1 MALKQ
6 LILARKIEERSTE
19 LSNLLNQRSALEKR
33 EAELEAALEEA
44 KTEEEVETVSQS
56 AEELEKEIQELNEK
70 IEKIQSEL
78 TEKKE
83 ELEKINEKETEEN
96 RSMKKRKTVQTHEG
110 EQLDELRS
118 GINGYVRSKGA
129 KRDGF
134 TSVEGGA
141 LIPEELL
148 TPQETPEDVVDLRNY
163 VKVVP
168 VNSRSGKYP
177 VISKSGSKMVT
188 VEELKANPELQ
199 NPTIVEIDYSI
210 DTRRGYIP
218 LSQEVIDDADYDV
231 TGLIADEIEDQS
243 RNTSNMDIAAVL
255 KTATPKAVQGL
266 DGLKT
271 LVNKDIKKVYD
282 VKFIV
287 SASLYN
293 VLDQL
298 KDKNGRYLLQESIT
312 TASGKVLLGKELV
325 VLDDDMIGT
334 NEGDLVGFV
343 GDAKAHTAYFD
354 RNKASVQWIDN
365 NLYGK
370 LLAGMVRY
378 DVEKTDTEAGF
389 YITFT
394 ADKTLDED

>member
-56 AEELEKEIQELNEK
+56 AEELEKEIKELNEK

-78 TEKKE
+78 TAKKE

-148 TPQETPEDVVDLRNY
+148 TPQETPEDIVDLRNY

-243 RNTSNMDIAAVL
+243 RNTSNIDIAAVL